1 MRVAAGA
8 WLVLLEKRINM
19 SNRWTSRTRRCFIAL
34 SIFLIFFLLFSP
46 LLQAQEASWRVDPLH
61 SGAHFSVR
69 HMMIS
74 TVRGEFTGITGSV
87 NYDPKNPTRATA
99 EVTID
104 CNTVN
109 TGVAKRDA
117 QLKTADFFDVAHYP
131 VMKFK
136 SKTIKKAGNG
146 KLRVTGD
153 LTINTIT
160 QEVVLDVE
168 GPTAPIRDPRGT
180 EKIGLTADTQI
191 SRKKFGITC
200 NEVMES
206 GGVAVADEVS
216 ITLDLELIKNTKP
229 Q

>member
-1 MRVAAGA
+1 MDVSRFWNKQMRR
-8 WLVLLEKRINM
+8 LLGVICI
-19 SNRWTSRTRRCFIAL
+19 SIIFSL
-34 SIFLIFFLLFSP
+34 SLS
-46 LLQAQEASWRVDPLH
+46 AQESSWRIDPNH

-74 TVRGEFTGITGSV
+74 TVRGELTGVNGSV
-87 NYDPKNPTRATA
+87 TYDPKDPTRDSVDA
-99 EVTID
+99 TID
-104 CNTVN
+104 CTTVS

-136 SKTIKKAGNG
+136 SRRVEAAGEG
-146 KLRVTGD
+146 KLKITGD
-153 LTINTIT
+153 LTINAVT
-160 QEVVLDVE
+160 QEVILDVD
-168 GPTAPIRDPRGT
+168 GPSAAIHDPRGN
-180 EKIGLTADTQI
+180 ERIGLSASTQI
-191 SRKKFGITC
+191 SRKKFNIIW

-216 ITLDLELIKNTKP
+216 ISLDLELIKNTKP